1 MQKRIGV
8 VAILVEDR
16 KDAVP
21 KVNEILS
28 DFGNIIIGRIG
39 LPCREKDVSIISII
53 VEGTTDEVGALTG
66 KLGMLHGVKTKSLLL
81 TK

>member
-8 VAILVEDR
+8 VAILVENR

-66 KLGMLHGVKTKSLLL
+66 KLGMLPGVKTKSLLL